1 MTGWRSASA
10 VVGLLSLTLPL
21 PRASGSEHSGA
32 EISSAYRQSAD
43 DRGADHSG
51 ADQGIVDLL
60 LSVSASFFPD
70 ASCVLELGKD
80 TDAGATDI
88 DANTTDPVAVPA
100 TLIRCTSAAGNRL
113 NLRVQGNEGLDRM
126 RTPLLRHDQ
135 ADGNEPG
142 FLVWLCRSEP
152 RVDGESTTRF
162 QAVDGTID
170 FAGVPAVQVAGAALH
185 SHRAAFARIKGV
197 AGPALETDKAG
208 HARCPD

>member
-1 MTGWRSASA
+1 M
-10 VVGLLSLTLPL
+10 P
-21 PRASGSEHSGA
+21 
-32 EISSAYRQSAD
+32 
-43 DRGADHSG
+43 
-51 ADQGIVDLL
+51 

-100 TLIRCTSAAGNRL
+100 TLIRCTSAAGIRL
-113 NLRVQGNEGLDRM
+113 NLLIQGNDRRNRMRM

-152 RVDGESTTRF
+152 RVDGESTARF

-170 FAGVPAVQVAGAALH
+170 FAGLPAVQVAGAALH